1 MKKTTLLRLL
11 AIVTL
16 IGYLMSVTWYSRPYK
31 GQVVDESG
39 RPVAGAVVG
48 IGWVV
53 TFDNPSPVIF
63 KEDVTDDKGKFE
75 ISGWTKLIYWPG
87 SRMVGSPYLYVV
99 KRGYRPL
106 RLSSGI
112 SYDTNATP
120 RKFKTPIS
128 IKSVDLKGIEEE
140 CRELIFF
147 ASSLCGEM
155 RLTFGNQILDD
166 GAIRFWGEFQV
177 LPNTLPEWGKHK
189 YIRGM
194 LCF

>member
-11 AIVTL
+11 TIVTL

-48 IGWVV
+48 IGWAVR
-53 TFDNPSPVIF
+53 FDNPSPLIF
-63 KEDVTDDKGKFE
+63 KEDVTDAKGQFE

-120 RKFKTPIS
+120 KKFKMPIS
-128 IKSVDLKGIEEE
+128 IGRVDLKSFEEE
-140 CRELIFF
+140 HRQIHFF
-147 ASSLCGEM
+147 ASSLCGDM
-155 RLTFGNQILDD
+155 RLTFGNKIINE
-166 GAIRFWGEFQV
+166 GATRFAAELQA
-177 LPNTLPEWGKHK
+177 LPTALPKWDQHT
-189 YIRGM
+189 YIREIP
-194 LCF
+194 CF